1 MPISSTFLAIATDA
15 LMRSCSVGVRPV
27 VGSVVM
33 SLTLKTPI
41 CMMCLS
47 VA

>member
-1 MPISSTFLAIATDA
+1 
-15 LMRSCSVGVRPV
+15 

-33 SLTLKTPI
+33 SLTLNTPI

-47 VA
+47 VAGVIRDLLLL

>member
-1 MPISSTFLAIATDA
+1 
-15 LMRSCSVGVRPV
+15 VGIRPV

-47 VA
+47 VAGLIRELLPV